1 MSLSL
6 SPFYCCLSNRWVG
19 VPPWPENVLDGNDDD
34 DEPSLT
40 WTRSVLFPLDR
51 ELAAFSTQ
59 GSLRCLCRH
68 RLLETYFLAVTACEK
83 CSIQPVHQNKHR
95 SPPHKTHREDDLN
108 TTFYRTSGR
117 GHDGGRLLVRNKDPS
132 VNKLSTHLSSNSQS
146 LTSTNS
152 QCKRHV

>member
-34 DEPSLT
+34 PSLT
-40 WTRSVLFPLDR
+40 WTRAVLFPLDR
-51 ELAAFSTQ
+51 ELAAFSSQ

-68 RLLETYFLAVTACEK
+68 RPLETYFLAVTACEK
-83 CSIQPVHQNKHR
+83 CSIQPVHQNINTGALLIKH
-95 SPPHKTHREDDLN
+95 SEDDLN

-117 GHDGGRLLVRNKDPS
+117 GHDGGWLLVRNKDPS
-132 VNKLSTHLSSNSQS
+132 VKKLSTHLSSNSQS